1 MERVKERL
9 AVARQA
15 LKTFEEILREPKTS
29 IVRDAAI
36 QRFEYTFE
44 TIWKAA
50 QSYLK
55 VMESLD
61 AGSPKSAMRSSH
73 QVGLLT
79 EEQARCALAM
89 ADDRNL
95 TVHTYN
101 EALAEKIYSNL
112 FQYAPLMESWLS
124 AMQRQLQEK
133 R

>member
-1 MERVKERL
+1 VERVRERL
-9 AVARQA
+9 EIAGKA
-15 LKTFEEILREPKTS
+15 LHTFLEILQEPKTR

-44 TIWKAA
+44 AVWKSV
-50 QSYLK
+50 QSYLRTI
-55 VMESLD
+55 EGLEP
-61 AGSPKSAMRSSH
+61 GSPKGAIRFSQ

-101 EALAEKIYSNL
+101 EALADKIYSRL
-112 FQYAPLMESWLS
+112 PEYAPLMKDWLA
-124 AMQRQLQEK
+124 AMERQFQTK
-133 R
+133 

>member
-1 MERVKERL
+1 MARLRERL
-9 AVARQA
+9 EVAARA
-15 LKTFEEILREPKTS
+15 LRTLQEILREPKTG

-44 TIWKAA
+44 AVWKAV

-55 VMESLD
+55 TMESLD
-61 AGSPKSAMRSSH
+61 AGSPKSAIRFSH
-73 QVGLLT
+73 QVGVLT

-101 EALAEKIYSNL
+101 EALAEKIYANL
-112 FQYAPLMESWLS
+112 FEYAPLMESWLT
-124 AMQRQLQEK
+124 AMEQQL
-133 R
+133 RP

>member
-1 MERVKERL
+1 MERLKVRL
-9 AVARQA
+9 AVAGRA
-15 LKTFEEILREPKTS
+15 LRTFQEILREPKTS

-44 TIWKAA
+44 ALWKAV

-55 VMESLD
+55 IMESLD
-61 AGSPKSAMRSSH
+61 AGSPKSAIRSSH
-73 QVGLLT
+73 QVELLT

-101 EALAEKIYSNL
+101 EVLAEKIYSNL
-112 FQYAPLMESWLS
+112 FAYAPLMESWLT
-124 AMQRQLQEK
+124 AMERRLQQ
-133 R
+133 